1 MNIKILRSPVDRSK
15 LTLLNNNFLKDKS
28 GNKFVI
34 KNSIPR
40 FVDSKNYANFGKQW
54 SFFRKTQLDK
64 FNKTTISKDRFFNDT
79 NGIEKN

>member
-40 FVDSKNYANFGKQW
+40 FVDSKNYAQGFGKQW
-54 SFFRKTQLDK
+54 SF
-64 FNKTTISKDRFFNDT
+64 
-79 NGIEKN
+79 